1 MGQDLAGKVAV
12 ITGGAA
18 GIGRATA
25 ELFVAE
31 GAKVVIADVAADR
44 GEALAARLG
53 EATRFKATD
62 VSDREQMQALV
73 DYAVA
78 EFGSGGASVLLGNG
92 DGTFAPEVLP
102 FKNPKDLQRFLDDE
116 LEDFHRIIDINLWG
130 VMVGTQFAGRHMAK
144 HGGGSIINTAS
155 IAGTVA
161 GFGVVTY
168 RASKAA
174 VVHFSKSVAI
184 DLAEHNIR
192 VNCLTPGHI
201 PTELNS
207 FAPPGMGADTWA
219 KLQEALG
226 PVWAASRPLKR
237 IGSPEDVAQAALYL
251 ASDRSAQVTGIVLP
265 VDGGVSTG
273 DAVNHLKNLMEARA
287 RALES

>member
-1 MGQDLAGKVAV
+1 VADDLAGKVAV

-31 GAKVVIADVAADR
+31 GAKVVIADVDEER
-44 GEALAARLG
+44 GGELAETLG
-53 EATRFKATD
+53 NTARFKATD
-62 VSDREQMQALV
+62 VSQRDQLQALV
-73 DYAVA
+73 DFAVA
-78 EFGSGGASVLLGNG
+78 EFGGLNIMFNNAGIGGSHH
-92 DGTFAPEVLP
+92 
-102 FKNPKDLQRFLDDE
+102 KRFIDDE
-116 LEDFHRIIDINLWG
+116 LQDFDRIMNINLLG
-130 VMVGTQFAGRHMAK
+130 VMVGTQYAARHMAK

-155 IAGTVA
+155 IAGSVA
-161 GFGVVTY
+161 GYGVVTY

-174 VVHFSKSVAI
+174 VIHFSKSVSI

-207 FAPPGMGADTWA
+207 FAVSGTEADKLA
-219 KLQEALG
+219 KITEALR

-237 IGSPEDVAQAALYL
+237 IGSPADVAQAALYL
-251 ASDRSAQVTGIVLP
+251 ASDRSQYVTGIVMP
-265 VDGGVSTG
+265 IDGGVSTG
-273 DAVNHLKNLMEARA
+273 DAVNHLKALMDTRAKAIEEFEAEIAARA
-287 RALES
+287 

>member
-44 GEALAARLG
+44 GEPLAARLG
-53 EATRFKATD
+53 ESARFKATD
-62 VSDREQMQALV
+62 VSDRDQMQALV

-78 EFGSGGASVLLGNG
+78 EFGGLNIMFNNAGIGGSHH
-92 DGTFAPEVLP
+92 
-102 FKNPKDLQRFLDDE
+102 KRFLDDE
-116 LEDFHRIIDINLWG
+116 LQDFRRIIDINLWG
-130 VMVGTQFAGRHMAK
+130 VMLGTQLAGRHMAK

-155 IAGTVA
+155 IAGSVA

-174 VVHFSKSVAI
+174 VIHFSKSVAI

-207 FAPPGMGADTWA
+207 FVPPGMGEDTWA
-219 KLQEALG
+219 RLNEALR

-251 ASDRSAQVTGIVLP
+251 ASDRSVQVTGIVLP
-265 VDGGVSTG
+265 IDGGVSTG
-273 DAVNHLKNLMEARA
+273 DAVNHLKNLMDARA
-287 RALES
+287 KALEG

>member
-31 GAKVVIADVAADR
+31 GARVVIADVAADR
-44 GEALAARLG
+44 GEEIAARLG
-53 EATRFKATD
+53 DTARFKATD

-78 EFGSGGASVLLGNG
+78 EFGGLNIMFNNAGIGGSHH
-92 DGTFAPEVLP
+92 
-102 FKNPKDLQRFLDDE
+102 KRFLDDE
-116 LEDFHRIIDINLWG
+116 LQDFRRIIDINLWG
-130 VMVGTQFAGRHMAK
+130 VMLGTQLAGRHMAK

-155 IAGTVA
+155 IAGSVA
-161 GFGVVTY
+161 GYGVVTY

-174 VVHFSKSVAI
+174 VIHFSKSVSI

-207 FAPPGMGADTWA
+207 FAASGTEAR
-219 KLQEALG
+219 KLEHITEALR

-237 IGSPEDVAQAALYL
+237 IGMPADVAQAALYL
-251 ASDRSAQVTGIVLP
+251 ASDRSQYVTGIVMP
-265 VDGGVSTG
+265 IDGGVSTG
-273 DAVNHLKNLMEARA
+273 DAVNHLQALMDTRTKAIEEFEAEIA
-287 RALES
+287 DET

>member
-1 MGQDLAGKVAV
+1 MAGELAGKVAV

-18 GIGRATA
+18 GMGRATA

-31 GAKVVIADVAADR
+31 GAKVVIADLAAER
-44 GEALAARLG
+44 GEALAERLG
-53 EATRFKATD
+53 SSARFRTVD
-62 VSDREQMQALV
+62 VADREQMQALV

-78 EFGSGGASVLLGNG
+78 EFGGLHIMFNNAGIGGA
-92 DGTFAPEVLP
+92 AHR
-102 FKNPKDLQRFLDDE
+102 RFLEDE
-116 LEDFHRIIDINLWG
+116 LHDFHRIIDVNLLG
-130 VMVGTQFAGRHMAK
+130 VMVGTQYAARHMAK

-174 VVHFSKSVAI
+174 VIHFSKSVAI

-207 FAPPGMGADTWA
+207 FAQSGTPPETVE
-219 KLQEALG
+219 KLTKALA

-237 IGSPEDVAQAALYL
+237 IGKPEDVANAVLYL
-251 ASDRSAQVTGIVLP
+251 ASDRSAQVTGIVMP
-265 VDGGVSTG
+265 IDGGVSAG
-273 DAVNHLKNLMEARA
+273 DAVNHLQNLMEARA
-287 RALES
+287 KALES

>member
-1 MGQDLAGKVAV
+1 MGQELAGKVAV

-31 GAKVVIADVAADR
+31 GAKVVIGDMNVER
-44 GEALAARLG
+44 GQQLAERLG
-53 EATRFKATD
+53 KAAHFIPTD
-62 VSDREQMQALV
+62 VSDRAQMQALV
-73 DYAVA
+73 NDAISR
-78 EFGSGGASVLLGNG
+78 FGGLNIMFNNAGIGGA
-92 DGTFAPEVLP
+92 AHR
-102 FKNPKDLQRFLDDE
+102 RFLEDE
-116 LEDFHRIIDINLWG
+116 LEDFQRVIDVNLLG
-130 VMVGTQFAGRHMAK
+130 VMVGTQYAARHMAK

-174 VVHFSKSVAI
+174 VIHFSKSAAI
-184 DLAEHNIR
+184 DLAEYQIR

-207 FAPPGMGADTWA
+207 FAMTQMEKEKVDRLTA
-219 KLQEALG
+219 ALA

-237 IGSPEDVAQAALYL
+237 VGKPEDVAQAVLYL
-251 ASDRSAQVTGIVLP
+251 ASDRSAQVTGIVMP
-265 VDGGVSTG
+265 VDGGVSAG
-273 DAVNHLKNLMEARA
+273 DAVNHLQALMDARLK
-287 RALES
+287 ALESFEDQ

>member
-1 MGQDLAGKVAV
+1 MGQDLAGKVVV

-44 GEALAARLG
+44 GEALAERLG
-53 EATRFKATD
+53 EAARFMATD

-78 EFGSGGASVLLGNG
+78 EFGGLNIMFNNAGIGGSHH
-92 DGTFAPEVLP
+92 
-102 FKNPKDLQRFLDDE
+102 KRFLDDE

-130 VMVGTQFAGRHMAK
+130 VMVGTQLAGRHMAK

-207 FAPPGMGADTWA
+207 FVPPGMGADTWA
-219 KLQEALG
+219 KLNEALR

-237 IGSPEDVAQAALYL
+237 IGSPDDVAQAVLYL

-265 VDGGVSTG
+265 IDGGVSTG
-273 DAVNHLKNLMEARA
+273 DAVNHLRNLMEARA
-287 RALES
+287 RALET

>member
-1 MGQDLAGKVAV
+1 MGQDLAGKIAV

-53 EATRFKATD
+53 EAARFKATD

-78 EFGSGGASVLLGNG
+78 EFGGLNIMFNNAGIGGSHH
-92 DGTFAPEVLP
+92 
-102 FKNPKDLQRFLDDE
+102 KRFLEDE

-130 VMVGTQFAGRHMAK
+130 VMVGTQLAGRHMAK

-207 FAPPGMGADTWA
+207 FVPPGMGADTWA
-219 KLQEALG
+219 RLNEALR

-237 IGSPEDVAQAALYL
+237 IGSPDDVAQAVLYL

-265 VDGGVSTG
+265 IDGGVSTG

>member
-44 GEALAARLG
+44 GEEIAARLG
-53 EATRFKATD
+53 DAARFKTAD
-62 VSDREQMQALV
+62 VSDRDQMQALV

-78 EFGSGGASVLLGNG
+78 EFGGLNIMFNNAGIGGSHH
-92 DGTFAPEVLP
+92 
-102 FKNPKDLQRFLDDE
+102 KRFLDDE
-116 LEDFHRIIDINLWG
+116 LQDFRRIIDINLWG
-130 VMVGTQFAGRHMAK
+130 VMVGTQLAGRHMAK

-207 FAPPGMGADTWA
+207 FVPPGMGADTWA
-219 KLQEALG
+219 RLNEALR

-273 DAVNHLKNLMEARA
+273 DAVNHLKNLMDARA
-287 RALES
+287 KALEG

>member
-1 MGQDLAGKVAV
+1 MGQDLAGKIAV

-53 EATRFKATD
+53 EAARFKATD

-78 EFGSGGASVLLGNG
+78 EFGGLNIMFNNAGIGGSHH
-92 DGTFAPEVLP
+92 
-102 FKNPKDLQRFLDDE
+102 KRFLEDE

-130 VMVGTQFAGRHMAK
+130 VMVGTQLAGRHMAK

-207 FAPPGMGADTWA
+207 FVPPGMGADTWA
-219 KLQEALG
+219 KLQEALR

-237 IGSPEDVAQAALYL
+237 IGSPDDVAQAVLYL

>member
-78 EFGSGGASVLLGNG
+78 EFGSLNIMFNNAGIGGSHH
-92 DGTFAPEVLP
+92 
-102 FKNPKDLQRFLDDE
+102 KRFLDDE